1 MSAKKGTDS
10 DSDSDDETGLECAA
24 CGKQYSRKDALLR
37 HLRTKH
43 RKETEEPLAKLFGGA
58 RKKAAHAVSKVGRY
72 KNPVTVTAPEKGE
85 VEVEGGETEED
96 DEEQAP
102 EAGSIAARGPFAA
115 PKSVPVAVPRGLG
128 DPPRGRR
135 YSEDDGKRSASHPS
149 IPDVVFVEK
158 KISTVTYHGHTRT
171 VKVGKDGEV
180 KVEPLDIFQTFLG
193 PSPHPGKNPEDIYAS
208 PDGRFRVNGRV
219 YRFTP
224 DGKKVM
230 PEVRSAPANPEARV
244 DEKEVADSWPFFSAI
259 GFNDDRKKRLAGST
273 PALVEG
279 AEGPAPAKK
288 TRQNFL
294 GLTFEEKEQGAERP

>member
-1 MSAKKGTDS
+1 MSAKKGKDS

-259 GFNDDRKKRLAGST
+259 GFNDDRKRLAGST

-288 TRQNFL
+288 THRNFL
-294 GLTFEEKEQGAERP
+294 GLTFEDRGQKP